1 MTTQTINE
9 TDWLGDVTASPG
21 RNPGGRPAIDYRGY
35 QRKLVCDSCGF
46 IAYATAGALTRA
58 GGFPTC
64 ACGQPLVLANL
75 RDRAVYEWDKLEA
88 ELQALGVDA
97 WNEAMREIG
106 ALDLVKRA
114 PRDRR
119 GGAVQK
125 RCEVHGCNRF
135 SGARFCHEHEAHQP
149 EVTATHRRVGRL

>member
-1 MTTQTINE
+1 MSAATFTEN
-9 TDWLGDVTASPG
+9 DWLGDAAASPA
-21 RNPGGRPAIDYRGY
+21 RNVGGRPAIDYRGY

-64 ACGQPLVLANL
+64 LCGQPLVLANI
-75 RDRAVYEWDKLEA
+75 RDRAVYEWDKLET
-88 ELQALGVDA
+88 ELRALGVDA

-114 PRDRR
+114 PRDRH

-125 RCEVHGCNRF
+125 RCEVHGCHRF
-135 SGARFCHEHEAHQP
+135 TGARYCREHEAHRP
-149 EVTATHRRVGRL
+149 TLSAARKGRGT